1 MGEDVQAL
9 AERATATPAA
19 SAAVALDPEPIEN
32 HGMANPA
39 QTEKILEAFRL
50 LNGLAID
57 LVTAD
62 IALARESWRSNL
74 RAVVADAEALSS
86 ALRELLRGYLLLPDA
101 DVEKK
106 LGPRRVARLQEG
118 PTKSTNLYGSLR
130 GALDAAADA
139 LGLTRQTDD
148 AHQTHWDD
156 LERLIT
162 LRNRITHP
170 KTAADFDCAEPF
182 LTERVRV
189 WLLMLCREPART
201 IGKTTIYFN
210 DGTS

>member
-1 MGEDVQAL
+1 MTAPP
-9 AERATATPAA
+9 ATTPT
-19 SAAVALDPEPIEN
+19 LRPIRSRSRIR
-32 HGMANPA
+32 HGQSTANR
-39 QTEKILEAFRL
+39 EGSGGVRL
-50 LNGLAID
+50 INLVAID

-74 RAVVADAEALSS
+74 RAVCADAEALSS
-86 ALRELLRGYLLLPDA
+86 VLRELLLGYLLLPDP
-101 DVEKK
+101 DVERK
-106 LGPRRVARLQEG
+106 LGPKRVASLKKG
-118 PTKSTNLYGSLR
+118 PTKLTDPYGSLR
-130 GALDAAADA
+130 WALDAATDG

-148 AHQTHWDD
+148 AHQSNWND
-156 LERLIT
+156 LERLLT

-189 WLLMLCREPART
+189 WLRMLCMEPART